1 MLAGGGFE
9 LEFIARGCFEFE
21 FIGIV
26 LSSLISFI
34 ISTSVEAPL
43 SGCMSPFS
51 RPSSL
56 SSLVDFVN
64 SWMRFGLTGVVI
76 VVFVFKLV
84 ITSFWFTGKAKEEA
98 KEQEIRNACKVEDIL
113 LLTCFS

>member
-1 MLAGGGFE
+1 M
-9 LEFIARGCFEFE
+9 EFIARGCFEFE

-76 VVFVFKLV
+76 VVFVFELAFV
-84 ITSFWFTGKAKEEA
+84 ITSFRLTGKAKEEA
-98 KEQEIRNACKVEDIL
+98 KEQEIKSACKVEDIL
-113 LLTCFS
+113 RLTCFS

>member
-1 MLAGGGFE
+1 M
-9 LEFIARGCFEFE
+9 EFIARGCFEFE

-43 SGCMSPFS
+43 SGCMSPLS

-64 SWMRFGLTGVVI
+64 SWMRFGLVI
-76 VVFVFKLV
+76 VVFVFELAFV

-98 KEQEIRNACKVEDIL
+98 KEQEIRSACKVGNIL
-113 LLTCFS
+113 RLTRFS